1 MFCSTIIPTV
11 NRPSLVRAVSSVLQ
25 QDFPKDQFEVIV
37 VNDSGQPLTKAD
49 WQQSAQ
55 VRVIETNRRNRS
67 VARNAGAAIAK
78 GTYLHFLDDDDCMM
92 PGAFAAFW
100 ELSCHSQA
108 AWLHGAFQFVD
119 DSGEFLRDVTLNLTG
134 NCFVQIMVGEW
145 IPIQASFIQ
154 AVPFFSVGG
163 FAPLSSLLG
172 GSEDIDLS
180 RMICHDFAMAFT
192 PTPVATIRRGIE
204 SSTTDY
210 SNLFD
215 QLRQSREKGLSL
227 PGSFS
232 RMRFSAREAGE
243 GSAYW
248 NGYIVYLYLVST
260 FHNLFRQR
268 RFFTAL
274 SRGFYAVAAFFLAGT
289 DLFKLSFWRGIR
301 EKYISPSF
309 I

>member
-11 NRPSLVRAVSSVLQ
+11 NRPSLMRAVNSVLQ
-25 QDFPKDQFEVIV
+25 QDFPTYAFEVIV
-37 VNDSGQPLTKAD
+37 VNDSGQPLAEAD
-49 WQQSAQ
+49 WQHSTQ

-78 GTYLHFLDDDDCMM
+78 GTYLHFLDDDDWML
-92 PGAFAAFW
+92 PGAYAAFW
-100 ELSCHSQA
+100 DLSCRSQA

-119 DSGEFLRDVTLNLTG
+119 DSGNFLREVALNMTG
-134 NCFVQIMVGEW
+134 DCFAQLMAGEW
-145 IPIQASFIQ
+145 IPLQASFIQ
-154 AVPFFSVGG
+154 ADSFFPVGG

-172 GSEDIDLS
+172 GSEDIHLS
-180 RMICHDFAMAFT
+180 RMIGHGFTLAFT
-192 PTPVATIRRGIE
+192 PTPVAVIRRGIE

-215 QLRQSREKGLSL
+215 QLRQSREKGLNL

-232 RMRFSAREAGE
+232 RMHSSASELGE
-243 GSAYW
+243 DSAYW
-248 NGYIVYLYLVST
+248 KGYIVYLYLVSM

-274 SRGFYAVAAFFLAGT
+274 SRGLYAVAAFFLAGK
-289 DLFKLSFWRGIR
+289 DVFRSSFWRGIR